1 LRRSKGSV
9 QLPARTDLRL
19 TLQFSEVERQHY
31 TTAENNVAR
40 SIDAV
45 LGANTNTALKVSSI
59 IQQINEL
66 RLICNLGTYRK
77 SPNPVTFLDNTTWNT
92 RVAQRA
98 MNALTATSGM
108 YCNSCGEIQDGTR
121 YGNNFGANLCLNE
134 TRLWLFSC
142 SSIACETCMARNPST
157 RCSCLNR
164 CPVAIVTHTPGTMD
178 SGVSTPVEWPSD
190 TEDVLPTKVNALV
203 ADLLK
208 QPSDTK
214 R

>member
-19 TLQFSEVERQHY
+19 TLQFSEEERQHY
-31 TTAENNVAR
+31 VTAESNVAR

-77 SPNPVTFLDNTTWNT
+77 SPNPVTFFDNTTWNT

-98 MNALTATSGM
+98 INALTATNGM

-121 YGNNFGANLCLNE
+121 YGNNFGANLGLNE

-142 SSIACETCMARNPST
+142 SSIACETCMAQNPLTS
-157 RCSCLNR
+157 CSCVSR
-164 CPVAIVTHTPGTMD
+164 CPVAIVTHTPGMMD